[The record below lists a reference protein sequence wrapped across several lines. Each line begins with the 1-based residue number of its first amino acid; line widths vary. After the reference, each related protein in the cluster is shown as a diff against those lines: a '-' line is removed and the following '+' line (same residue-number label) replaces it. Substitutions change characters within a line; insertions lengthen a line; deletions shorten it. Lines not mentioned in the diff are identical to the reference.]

1 MVDLRSDGFQF
12 FHDGGILVV
21 AELEVRRLFAE
32 TDDFFGQG
40 DAAFA
45 AFCPDFGQSDVDAE
59 FVALRFDEVEFGL
72 GVGRERVD
80 GDDDRETV
88 DVLDVIDVL
97 EQVRKTGFQS
107 FEVFVVQVGFRDTAV
122 VLEGTDGSDD
132 DDGGGSKACHAA
144 LDVEELLGTE
154 VGTEAGFRNGVVT
167 ELEGHLGGGDGVA
180 AVSDVRERAAV
191 DEGRS
196 AFEGLNEVRFQSIFQ
211 KSSTGT
217 LSFDVSDRDGLA
229 VEGVGDDD
237 AGQTGLEVGD
247 VGSEAKNSHDL
258 GRDGDVE
265 AVLTRDALHA
275 AAEAVDDISELTVV
289 HVDRALPGDLLDV
302 DAKSVA
308 LLDVVVEHGSD
319 EVVGCAD
326 GVEVAGEVEVDIFHG
341 NDLGISAAGRAAF
354 DAEDR
359 AEGRL
364 TKSDDDVLA
373 DLSHA
378 VRETDRRGGLAF
390 AGGSRVD
397 GGNKDQLAVRF
408 VSIVLEEFVV
418 DFCFVVAVHFE
429 IFLVDAGT
437 LRDDADVFHLT
448 FLGDLDIG
456 LEFSHGIVP
465 P

>member
-1 MVDLRSDGFQF
+1 MG
-12 FHDGGILVV
+12 
-21 AELEVRRLFAE
+21 
-32 TDDFFGQG
+32 
-40 DAAFA
+40 
-45 AFCPDFGQSDVDAE
+45 
-59 FVALRFDEVEFGL
+59 
-72 GVGRERVD
+72 
-80 GDDDRETV
+80 
-88 DVLDVIDVL
+88 
-97 EQVRKTGFQS
+97 
-107 FEVFVVQVGFRDTAV
+107 
-122 VLEGTDGSDD
+122 
-132 DDGGGSKACHAA
+132 
-144 LDVEELLGTE
+144 
-154 VGTEAGFRNGVVT
+154 
-167 ELEGHLGGGDGVA
+167 
-180 AVSDVRERAAV
+180 DVREGAAV

-196 AFEGLNEVRFQSIFQ
+196 AFEGLDEVRFQSVLQ
-211 KSSTGT
+211 EGCAGA
-217 LSFDVSDRDGLA
+217 LCFDVSDRDGLA

-237 AGQTGLEVGD
+237 AGQSLFEVSD
-247 VGSEAKNSHDL
+247 VGSKAEDCHDL

-265 AVLTRDALHA
+265 AVLTRDTLHA

-302 DAKSVA
+302 DAKRVA

-319 EVVGCAD
+319 EVVGSAD
-326 GVEVAGEVEVDIFHG
+326 GVEVAGEVEVDVFHG

-378 VRETDRRGGLAF
+378 VREADGRGGLAF

-397 GGNKDQLAVRF
+397 GGDKDQLAVRF
-408 VSIVLEEFVV
+408 VGIVLEEFVV

-437 LRDDADVFHLT
+437 LRDDADVFHFA

-456 LEFSHGIVP
+456 LEFSHGIRSSLKISFNN
-465 P
+465 